1 MTSGSFA
8 IEDTLELR
16 IERSNCV
23 RFEARGLQEGAVTIR
38 DLVRHAL
45 RHRPDHIV
53 VGEVRGGEAADLL
66 QALNTGHGGSL
77 TTVHAN
83 NAESALSRIASC
95 AMQGGG
101 ELPWEVT
108 CRGVV
113 DGIAMVIH
121 MTRHEGR
128 RFVEE
133 AVFVKGYEAGE
144 NRWAIQPV
152 WPPEATEPP
161 GESSRAG
168 RGCVKALHE
177 SSPQARR
184 HFTRFDQVEQ
194 LVRAALADP
203 DTGFMA
209 RLMMLCSLPRTD
221 PGDRNQYKRVN
232 GPFTLIMTAVGP
244 TGLPF
249 GNLSRL
255 LLAWVCTEAVRTQ
268 SRELVLGSS
277 LSGFMRRLGMAP
289 IGGGS
294 RGGRT
299 RLRNQMKRLFN
310 AHIQLAYEDEQV
322 SASVNSPVASR
333 TGFWWNERR
342 PDEQGLWDS
351 QIELG
356 EKFFHEILQHPVP
369 PGPEYPEGPQALFAG
384 AGSLPMADVSDLHI
398 EAPATGSPGRV
409 STASSERSQP
419 GQTTTEPSRD
429 FRKGCLRELIKIK
442 TAWPD
447 LAYATAQGVLVLWP
461 SKPAILPTRLQLVE

>member
-1 MTSGSFA
+1 M
-8 IEDTLELR
+8 
-16 IERSNCV
+16 
-23 RFEARGLQEGAVTIR
+23 
-38 DLVRHAL
+38 
-45 RHRPDHIV
+45 
-53 VGEVRGGEAADLL
+53 
-66 QALNTGHGGSL
+66 
-77 TTVHAN
+77 
-83 NAESALSRIASC
+83 
-95 AMQGGG
+95 
-101 ELPWEVT
+101 
-108 CRGVV
+108 
-113 DGIAMVIH
+113 
-121 MTRHEGR
+121 
-128 RFVEE
+128 
-133 AVFVKGYEAGE
+133 
-144 NRWAIQPV
+144 
-152 WPPEATEPP
+152 
-161 GESSRAG
+161 
-168 RGCVKALHE
+168 KALHE

-184 HFTRFDQVEQ
+184 HFTRFDQVDQ

-268 SRELVLGSS
+268 ARELVLGSS

-369 PGPEYPEGPQALFAG
+369 LDLNILKALKRSSLGLDLYLWLTYRTFTLRHPLRLSWARLYRQFG
-384 AGSLPMADVSDLHI
+384 A
-398 EAPATGSPGRV
+398 EPARANDNRTV
-409 STASSERSQP
+409 Q
-419 GQTTTEPSRD
+419 D
-429 FRKGCLRELIKIK
+429 FRKGCLRELIQIK